1 MRETEDNFFCPRAWT
16 EVQENARISPPSISL
31 RSVINVIYYT
41 KTFRVADETS
51 LEFERRKPTNQ
62 INWHDYLTGV
72 RGTLT
77 DKQTCTKWTFDV
89 PVTLLT
95 TKHICPLAKFSCVK
109 RAWESRDVLSL
120 HIQSG
125 PRNLT
130 FEKKEEKMNFHLP
143 PYKRYLFAKLLT
155 FFVLYPS
162 TLLNYH
168 SYIYYENT
176 YQYN

>member
-1 MRETEDNFFCPRAWT
+1 MSSCKVLLCKEG
-16 EVQENARISPPSISL
+16 L
-31 RSVINVIYYT
+31 R
-41 KTFRVADETS
+41 
-51 LEFERRKPTNQ
+51 
-62 INWHDYLTGV
+62 
-72 RGTLT
+72 
-77 DKQTCTKWTFDV
+77 
-89 PVTLLT
+89 
-95 TKHICPLAKFSCVK
+95 
-109 RAWESRDVLSL
+109 ESRDVLSL

-176 YQYN
+176 YQYNQEIVILIMAKSRHSSTFEFSHFWGESPISQSKFLFCHHRYQMIHSHITVLSTMNTLREND